1 LLKLRTIL
9 LSNKLY
15 LILLIAII
23 IITLIRINIPLKLNL
38 NKTGLLDTYHIDGS
52 SLVIKINNIT
62 GYYYLKTTKE
72 KAYFIHN
79 FNLGDKIKL
88 EGTLTKSTYNKT
100 TYNMKIT
107 NIIKIADNTNIYY
120 TLKNLAFKRC
130 LKNKYLNTFILGD
143 KTYIN
148 NKVIRSY
155 QENGISHLLAIS
167 GMHIT
172 LFSVIILKI
181 LKFFKIKEEKRY
193 LITSIILII
202 YLSLTGL
209 SPSILR
215 GVLFFILFSLNKV
228 FYFYIKSINIFILTL
243 FISLLINPLYVY
255 NIGFWYSFSISL
267 GLIIMGNYINSY
279 KHYFSKLLM
288 TSLIAFI
295 VSIPISLYNFYFIN
309 ILSII
314 YNLFFVPLVSIIIF
328 PLALISFLIPPLEII
343 LNLFIKVLEETSLFL
358 TNIKISKLVFCKASV
373 TIYLLLIILVIVFL
387 YGLDKHKYKLLIPL
401 GMLLISH
408 YLYPYLVTDNYL
420 MMIDV
425 GQGDSILLHIEEKNI
440 LIDTGG
446 KLDYY
451 SGTWMEKK
459 NKYSVVDSKTIPLL
473 RSLGIAK
480 IDRLLLSH
488 GDDDH
493 MGDAINLVKDFR
505 VDKVYIN
512 NGRLNSLENRL
523 SKVVK
528 VHKEYEGLIIR
539 TKNLVMQELNK
550 DLGEENDS
558 SAVYLA
564 QYKDIKMMFM
574 GDATMKSETSIM
586 NNYNLS
592 HVNILKVGHHGSK
605 TSSSMNFI
613 KTIRPDIALI
623 SAGLNNKFKHPNQ
636 VTLNTLNK
644 YKVKYYITFKTGN
657 IKINLDTNKLTKEK

>member
-148 NKVIRSY
+148 NKVMRSY

>member
-1 LLKLRTIL
+1 MLKLRTIL

-148 NKVIRSY
+148 NKVMRSY

>member
-209 SPSILR
+209 APSILR